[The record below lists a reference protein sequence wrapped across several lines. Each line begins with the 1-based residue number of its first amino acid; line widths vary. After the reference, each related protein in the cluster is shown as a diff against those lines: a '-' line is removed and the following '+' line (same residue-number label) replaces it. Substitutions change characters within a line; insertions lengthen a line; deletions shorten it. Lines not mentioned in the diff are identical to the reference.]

1 MFKRIIFS
9 TIAMALICGLSGNLA
24 HADDQAAAVE
34 QVKQAKQAADAWLKL
49 VDDGNYKESW
59 NQFASVVKPLV
70 TEDKWEQEAGGIRKM
85 LGPVISRAFKGA
97 KLATTLPGA
106 PDGHYVIIQYDSS
119 FANKKSTV
127 EEVVPMLDTDGQW
140 RISGYHFVN

>member
-1 MFKRIIFS
+1 MTPHFQHASGVRSDTIQIRCVASARGGIMFKRIIFS

-24 HADDQAAAVE
+24 RADDQAAAVE

-70 TEDKWEQEAGGIRKM
+70 TEDKWE
-85 LGPVISRAFKGA
+85 
-97 KLATTLPGA
+97 
-106 PDGHYVIIQYDSS
+106 
-119 FANKKSTV
+119 
-127 EEVVPMLDTDGQW
+127 
-140 RISGYHFVN
+140 

>member
-1 MFKRIIFS
+1 M
-9 TIAMALICGLSGNLA
+9 IAMTMICGLGIGLA
-24 HADDQAAAVE
+24 RADDQAAAVE

-85 LGPVISRAFKGA
+85 LGPVISRTFKGA

-140 RISGYHFVN
+140 RISGYHFVK